1 LEGIKRAVKKGT
13 DLLTKPKKKTQTSSN
28 TTQEPTSFLSLLSSS
43 LQTEGDLG
51 PMPSPFLSLL
61 FILITT
67 IPSTYYLYNHPRL
80 HACAWPD
87 PSAPFRLLALAD
99 PQIEGDKK
107 QKSWRGISRLREKV
121 DRRSDRYL
129 GQ

>member
-1 LEGIKRAVKKGT
+1 
-13 DLLTKPKKKTQTSSN
+13 
-28 TTQEPTSFLSLLSSS
+28 
-43 LQTEGDLG
+43 
-51 PMPSPFLSLL
+51 MPSPFLSLL

-80 HACAWPD
+80 HACSWPD